1 MKSPVL
7 LSRFLSATAFV
18 ALALAIVTGQQ
29 PAPQPAAGGI
39 FTAAQAQSGRAIYD
53 QNCSACHGANFE
65 GSGDAPALEGGT
77 FRLKWGP
84 KMVSELFGVILQ
96 TMPPTNPGSL
106 GEQAS
111 LNATAYI
118 LQRNGAQPGQQPL
131 TSASTTLINTVATG
145 QGGAA
150 NAQAQGRGGRG
161 GRGGATTDDGTPV
174 GRGGSSVLGAG
185 NTAGQGRGGATATR
199 GVSVQGE
206 VKNYVPVTP
215 EMLRNPPAED
225 WLIFGR
231 NYLRQSYSPLNQI
244 TRDNV
249 KNLQLKWV
257 WAMNDSGA
265 NQTTP
270 IVHNGIIYLAS
281 PSNIVQALDAKT
293 GDLIWETRVG
303 PDQAPG
309 YGGIRSIAIAED
321 KIFLPTSDAHMV
333 ALNARNGQILWDTPA
348 SDKPHVSTSGAIVI
362 KDKVLMGLTG
372 CARFDGEGCYIS
384 AFDIHTGA
392 RAWRFYTIPREGQP
406 GSDTWGKLPMNNR
419 AGAETWLAGSYD
431 PDLNTTYWGVAQ
443 SKPWNF
449 LSRKLTPF
457 DKTLYANSTVAL
469 NPDTGELKW
478 YFQHAPGESFDL
490 DEVFERVLVDIGD
503 QKVSFNAGKAG
514 ILWKL
519 DRRTGQYLGSK
530 EMVKQ
535 TVWEHIDPK
544 TGQPSYRP
552 DILEM
557 QLNKP
562 INVCPS
568 TEGGKNWQ
576 AMSYNQPTGV
586 IIAPLSQSCMDFT
599 AREVDFNGNG
609 GGSGGDRKFLPMPG
623 TNGNIGKLA
632 AYDVKTLNE
641 VWKYEQHA
649 PFLTAALSTAGGW
662 VLVGD
667 INRGVH
673 ILDVK
678 TGQVLWETRLGTSAQ
693 GFPVT
698 FSAEGKQYIAVM
710 AGLGG
715 GSPRNVPAAIASD
728 IKIPQSGQALYV
740 FALP

>member
-1 MKSPVL
+1 MRRSSV
-7 LSRFLSATAFV
+7 LSRLILCAISGIIALSFV
-18 ALALAIVTGQQ
+18 TL
-29 PAPQPAAGGI
+29 PQTPGA
-39 FTAAQAQSGRAIYD
+39 FTAGQASNGGGVYA
-53 QNCSACHGANFE
+53 QNCAACHGMNME
-65 GSGDAPALEGGT
+65 GSGDAPPLVGGT
-77 FRLKWGP
+77 FLLKWRS
-84 KMVSELFGVILQ
+84 KMVSELFGEILQ
-96 TMPPTNPGSL
+96 TMPANNPGSL
-106 GEQAS
+106 SEAAA
-111 LNATAYI
+111 LHATAYI
-118 LQRNGAQPGQQPL
+118 LQRNGAAAGQQAL
-131 TSASTTLINTVATG
+131 SGAATTLISAIATGRAPANALPPGGRLAGLFGAGSASGRVDDNIKRGVTVA
-145 QGGAA
+145 
-150 NAQAQGRGGRG
+150 
-161 GRGGATTDDGTPV
+161 
-174 GRGGSSVLGAG
+174 
-185 NTAGQGRGGATATR
+185 
-199 GVSVQGE
+199 GE

-215 EMLRNPPAED
+215 EMLKNPAAGD

-231 NYLRQSYSPLNQI
+231 NYQRHSYSPLNQI

-249 KNLQLKWV
+249 KNLKLKWT

-270 IVHNGIIYLAS
+270 LVHNGIIYLAS
-281 PSNIVQALDAKT
+281 PSNIVQALDGKT

-309 YGGIRSIAIAED
+309 YGGIRTIAIAED
-321 KIFLPTSDAHMV
+321 KVFLATSDAHMV
-333 ALNARNGQILWDTPA
+333 AIDARNGKISWDTPA
-348 SDKPHVSTSGAIVI
+348 SDKPHAATSGDIVI
-362 KDKVLMGLTG
+362 GDKVLMGLTG
-372 CARFDGEGCYIS
+372 CGRFDGEGCYIS
-384 AFDIHTGA
+384 AFDIHTGQ

-431 PDLNTTYWGVAQ
+431 PELNLTYWGVAQ
-443 SKPWNF
+443 SKPWNY

-469 NPDTGELKW
+469 NPGNGKLAW

-490 DEVFERVLVDIGD
+490 DEVFERVLVDIDD
-503 QKVSFNAGKAG
+503 QKVSLSAGKAG

-535 TVWEHIDPK
+535 TVWAEINPK
-544 TGQPSYRP
+544 TGEPRYRS

-568 TEGGKNWQ
+568 TQGGKNWQ
-576 AMSYNQPTGV
+576 GMSYNQPTGL

-599 AREVDFNGNG
+599 PREVDFSGNA
-609 GGSGGDRKFLPMPG
+609 GGSADRKFLPMPG

-649 PFLTAALSTAGGW
+649 PFLTSALSTSGGW

-678 TGQVLWETRLGTSAQ
+678 TGKMLWETRLGTSVQ

-698 FSAEGKQYIAVM
+698 YSVDGKQYIAVM
-710 AGLGG
+710 TGLGG
-715 GSPRNVPAAIASD
+715 GSPRDVPAAIAPD
-728 IKIPQSGQALYV
+728 IKIPQSGQELYI